1 MAGRVLG
8 HAVHRRGD
16 TARARVAQS
25 AAGQQYRRIVTG
37 TVSMTRKLILF
48 VALLLGLPAA
58 ALAQSNSADQPRP
71 ELFEA
76 LLRCRAIAD
85 DAAKLQCF
93 ETATASLE
101 QAVEAREVVVVD
113 REQVRESRRRLFGLD
128 LPRLPIFGGG
138 GGDDDDDDADD
149 VSSLEGV
156 VASVGWNSLGKY
168 IIRLEDGGTWH
179 QTDDRHLGVEPRRGN
194 KVVINR
200 GALGS
205 YMMRVNGQPGMRV
218 KRQL

>member
-1 MAGRVLG
+1 M
-8 HAVHRRGD
+8 
-16 TARARVAQS
+16 
-25 AAGQQYRRIVTG
+25 IK
-37 TVSMTRKLILF
+37 KLLLF
-48 VALLLGLPAA
+48 AALLLGLPAA
-58 ALAQSNSADQPRP
+58 AFAQASSSGQQRP

-85 DAAKLQCF
+85 PAAKLQCF
-93 ETATASLE
+93 EAATDSLE
-101 QAVEAREVVVVD
+101 QAVENREVVVVD

-138 GGDDDDDDADD
+138 GDDDDEEEADE

-156 VASVGWNSLGKY
+156 VASVGFTSFGKL
-168 IIRLEDGGTWH
+168 IIRLEDGGSWH
-179 QTDDRHLGVEPRRGN
+179 QTDDRHLGIEPRRGH

-205 YMMRVNGQPGMRV
+205 YMMRVNGQPGIRV

>member
-1 MAGRVLG
+1 
-8 HAVHRRGD
+8 
-16 TARARVAQS
+16 
-25 AAGQQYRRIVTG
+25 
-37 TVSMTRKLILF
+37 MTRKLLLF

-58 ALAQSNSADQPRP
+58 ALAQSESAEQPRP

-76 LLRCRAIAD
+76 LLRCRAIVEP
-85 DAAKLQCF
+85 AAKLQCF

-101 QAVEAREVVVVD
+101 QAVENREVVVVD
-113 REQVRESRRRLFGLD
+113 RAQVRESRRRLFGLD
-128 LPRLPIFGGG
+128 LPSLPIFGGG
-138 GGDDDDDDADD
+138 DDDEDEEDE

-156 VASVGWNSLGKY
+156 VASVGYANFGKL
-168 IIRLEDGGTWH
+168 IIRLEDGGSWH
-179 QTDDRHLGVEPRRGN
+179 QTDDRHLGVEPRRGH

-205 YMMRVNGQPGMRV
+205 YMMRVNGQPGIRV